1 MAGFIFNRLATS
13 LRARKTPPLY
23 QIGMAVLLVLLLVQL
38 VRFLWLLIT
47 PYGPVGD
54 WQMPA
59 AKVLPPSARYALFTS
74 FDPHFRQAA
83 SSGPA
88 SVTSL
93 QLTLFGTRMN
103 VGSGAGSAIIA
114 GSDGVQEV
122 YFTGDEV
129 ADGVRLAGIAFDH
142 VVLDRGGVQELL
154 YMDQSIPAQTV
165 GGNPPQESASPAGQ
179 NEQKSQAGPL
189 AKPTAEM
196 IKGAVAFAP
205 RNVNGKVT
213 GIVVAPQGD
222 ADMFRV
228 AGFRDGDIIIG
239 FNGRPI
245 RSTADIEALRTA
257 IRPGARLAV
266 EIERGSQK
274 VPILIDLDNS

>member
-13 LRARKTPPLY
+13 LRARTTPPLY
-23 QIGMAVLLVLLLVQL
+23 RIGMAVLLVLLLVQL
-38 VRFLWLLIT
+38 ARFLWLLIT

-59 AKVLPPSARYALFTS
+59 AKALPPSARYALFTS
-74 FDPHFRQAA
+74 FDPHFRQGA

-93 QLTLFGTRMN
+93 QLTLYGTRMN

-165 GGNPPQESASPAGQ
+165 GGNPSQGSSPAGQ
-179 NEQKSQAGPL
+179 NEQKPQAGPP

-196 IKGAVAFAP
+196 IKSAVAFAP

-222 ADMFRV
+222 AAMFRT

-239 FNGRPI
+239 FNGRAI